1 MFFGNKRSRAES
13 ADKKAEE
20 SPKAKSIMQSLRS
33 LSNPRRW
40 LSKRTAD
47 SGGSS
52 SAAGGVVGLGALSDG
67 DVLAQRELEAFLEQL
82 CEEPDFGANVNSSN
96 VSLLEKSKAQYS
108 STASIAGLEG
118 TSGGFTSLPAQL
130 DEASVLELITAFC
143 RRRTVARSI
152 AADLLARAATHLRTL
167 PNVVEFTVPPGCF
180 LTVVGGTLHAPSRVE
195 APTRTVRLA
204 SCALISLSRPA
215 RCSHSASHSALRSA
229 SRSASPDLHGQFQD
243 LMHLFRTY
251 GFPSPTRPFLFNGDF
266 VDRGDC
272 GVEITLT
279 LFALQLLHPGSVM
292 LNRGNHEE
300 RSVHMLMGFFQ
311 VCPASCSH
319 PTSPISLT
327 SAPRR
332 PRLGPTATCSG
343 VLEQVRQGHLRDVQ
357 RRIRRAARLHGR
369 QRGRRCASR

>member
-1 MFFGNKRSRAES
+1 
-13 ADKKAEE
+13 
-20 SPKAKSIMQSLRS
+20 MQSLRS

-180 LTVVGGTLHAPSRVE
+180 LTVVGGTLHAPLPCRSTHTHR
-195 APTRTVRLA
+195 APRLL
-204 SCALISLSRPA
+204 CPDQPLPPCEMLPLRLSLRPPL
-215 RCSHSASHSALRSA
+215 RFALRFARPPWPVSG
-229 SRSASPDLHGQFQD
+229 PDAPLPHIR
-243 LMHLFRTY
+243 LPVAHAPL
-251 GFPSPTRPFLFNGDF
+251 S
-266 VDRGDC
+266 
-272 GVEITLT
+272 
-279 LFALQLLHPGSVM
+279 LQW
-292 LNRGNHEE
+292 R
-300 RSVHMLMGFFQ
+300 F
-311 VCPASCSH
+311 
-319 PTSPISLT
+319 
-327 SAPRR
+327 RR
-332 PRLGPTATCSG
+332 PR
-343 VLEQVRQGHLRDVQ
+343 RLR
-357 RRIRRAARLHGR
+357 G
-369 QRGRRCASR
+369 